1 MAHEICLVAPYKEL
15 AEVARE
21 VGESFGRGFDVRLAN
36 LEEALALLPELES
49 AGYRVLISRGKTA
62 DLLRKHTSLP
72 VIGIEINS
80 YDILR
85 VLADLIGTRSRIAIV
100 GYAGIIRDFTK
111 MADTLGI
118 SSYAILFEQTDALGY
133 EQLQN
138 VVRARLARDPVDL
151 MIGDTIPLSRFA
163 PLCQEFRL
171 ISSGPEGVGKALE
184 SAAALLDA
192 IDLERVNRDHLSTV
206 LDLFEKAVF
215 SLDQEG
221 RVTHANRAAS
231 SVFQRTR
238 AEMMGLPIESVDP
251 SLAIAHDILA
261 RGAWEVGQV
270 VETRFGRMVC
280 YLYPI
285 VSDGVGRGMVFAME
299 RVERLYTVEQKVR
312 HQEQQQSRF
321 TAQYRL
327 DDYITRDPEMRA
339 RLDLMKRY
347 AATDATILITGESGT
362 GKELLAQ
369 GIHRS
374 SRRAHGPFVAVN
386 CGAFP
391 ATLLESELF
400 GYVEGAFTGASR
412 KGKKGVFELAHKG
425 TLFLDEIG
433 ELDKALQTRLLR
445 VIQERELMRLGSE
458 QPIPIDIRL
467 VAASNRDLERVV
479 AAGDFRQDLFYRL
492 NVLKF
497 ETVPLRE
504 RQDDIV
510 PSALH
515 LLRRHAESHGSA
527 AHDLDPALRQLLSGY
542 DWPGNFRQLSN
553 IMERIAIIAAKPMVD
568 LRTAGPALADIC
580 GPSRQPAKP
589 CGACDL
595 AEGSLGDIR
604 DRIVARV
611 LSEERGSRSRTALRL
626 GIDRSTLGRW
636 LKDGTDAAGVA
647 E

>member
-1 MAHEICLVAPYKEL
+1 MAQEICLVAPYKEL
-15 AEVARE
+15 AEVALE
-21 VGESFGRGFDVRLAN
+21 IGETFERGFDVRMAN
-36 LEEALALLPELES
+36 LEEALTLLPELES

-62 DLLRKHTSLP
+62 ELLRKHTVLP

-85 VLADLIGTRSRIAIV
+85 VMADLIGSRSRVAIV

-111 MADTLGI
+111 MADSLGI
-118 SSYAILFEQTDALGY
+118 SSYAIRFEQTDAFGY
-133 EQLQN
+133 EQLQD
-138 VVRARLARDPVDL
+138 VVRAKLARDPVDL

-215 SLDQEG
+215 SLDQQG
-221 RVTHANRAAS
+221 RVTHANRAAAL
-231 SVFQRTR
+231 VFQKSR
-238 AEMMGLPIESVDP
+238 AEMMGLPIEAVDP
-251 SLAIAHDILA
+251 SLGIAHDILA
-261 RGAWEVGQV
+261 RNAWEVGQV

-285 VSDGVGRGMVFAME
+285 VSDGAGCGMVFAME

-347 AATDATILITGESGT
+347 AQTDATILITGESGT

-374 SRRAHGPFVAVN
+374 SRRAQGPFVAVN

-391 ATLLESELF
+391 PTLLESELF

-433 ELDKALQTRLLR
+433 ELDKSLQNRLLR

-458 QPIPIDIRL
+458 QPIPVDIRL
-467 VAASNRDLERVV
+467 IAASNQDLEEVV

-497 ETVPLRE
+497 ETVPLRD
-504 RQDDIV
+504 RQDDII

-515 LLRRHAESHGSA
+515 LLRTHAQAHGSP
-527 AHDLDPALRQLLSGY
+527 AHDLDPNLRRMLVAYG
-542 DWPGNFRQLSN
+542 WPGNFRQLSN
-553 IMERIAIIAAKPMVD
+553 IMERIAIVAATPMVD
-568 LRTAGPALADIC
+568 LDAAAPALTDIR
-580 GPSRQPAKP
+580 GPSRFPAKA
-589 CGACDL
+589 CGGCDL
-595 AEGSLGDIR
+595 IKGSMGDIR
-604 DRIVARV
+604 DRVVARV
-611 LSEERGSRSRTALRL
+611 LSQEHGSRSRTALRL
-626 GIDRSTLGRW
+626 GVDRSTLGRW
-636 LKDGTDAAGVA
+636 LKEPPKAGVA